1 MFTFSEAQMQRI
13 GEQHFLDRLRS
24 LLAEQFPDQQADLQA
39 PEFEPQVRRLVER
52 AATYGLGD
60 EQSAA
65 GFVLTAWLLGA
76 EFDTDFPDLQTLL
89 RDDTLTARQ
98 KSAALESFAQAL
110 LEDLQAQAEQA
121 EQAQAAAT
129 QGPRS
134 GNP

>member
-24 LLAEQFPDQQADLQA
+24 LLAEQFPDQQGDLQA
-39 PEFEPQVRRLVER
+39 PEFEPQVRRLVAR